1 MTPVSESPAA
11 ESSKRVLEPVERIAE
26 VLFGLIMV
34 LTFTGTLSVA
44 TAGDEDVQEM
54 LIGALGCNLAWGII
68 DGLLYLMGALAEKGR
83 NLAAYRSV
91 LAAPSAAKAREAIAH
106 AIPPVLASLL
116 ETAELDAI
124 HAKLKKL
131 PTPPKYARLGKDDW
145 LGAFAVFLLVFV
157 ATLPVT
163 IPFMFMEDT
172 FRAMRASNAV
182 AVTMLFAA
190 GYGYGRLIGRSPWVV
205 GVSMVAIG
213 LAIVAL
219 TIFLGG

>member
-1 MTPVSESPAA
+1 MADNSGAQP
-11 ESSKRVLEPVERIAE
+11 SKRVLEPVERIAE

-34 LTFTGTLSVA
+34 LTFTGTLSVVDV
-44 TAGDEDVQEM
+44 GEDDVREM

-83 NLAAYRSV
+83 SLAAYKNV
-91 LAAPSAAKAREAIAH
+91 LAAGSPAKAREVIAG
-106 AIPPVLASLL
+106 AMPPVLASLL
-116 ETAELDAI
+116 GPGELDAI

-131 PTPPKYARLGKDDW
+131 PEPPKRANLGGDDW
-145 LGAFAVFLLVFV
+145 RGALGVFLFVFV

-163 IPFMFMEDT
+163 VPFMFMDDT
-172 FRAMRASNAV
+172 MRAMRWSNAI
-182 AVTMLFAA
+182 AVVMLFGA
-190 GYGYGRLIGRSPWVV
+190 GFAYGRLIGRSQWAV
-205 GVSMVAIG
+205 GISMILLG

>member
-1 MTPVSESPAA
+1 MPENTAA
-11 ESSKRVLEPVERIAE
+11 KSSKRVLEPVERIAE

-44 TAGDEDVQEM
+44 TAGEEDVQEM
-54 LIGALGCNLAWGII
+54 LIGALGCNLAWGVI

-91 LAAPSAAKAREAIAH
+91 LAAPSAAKAREVIA
-106 AIPPVLASLL
+106 AAMPPVLASLL
-116 ETAELDAI
+116 GAGELDAI

-131 PTPPKYARLGKDDW
+131 PEPPKRANLGGDDW
-145 LGAFAVFLLVFV
+145 RGALGVFLLVFV

-163 IPFMFMEDT
+163 VPFMFMDDT
-172 FRAMRASNAV
+172 YRAMRVSNGIAV
-182 AVTMLFAA
+182 VMLFGSGFA
-190 GYGYGRLIGRSPWVV
+190 YGRLIGRSQWAV
-205 GVSMVAIG
+205 GISMVALG

>member
-1 MTPVSESPAA
+1 MTENSAGQP
-11 ESSKRVLEPVERIAE
+11 SKRVLEPVERIAE

-54 LIGALGCNLAWGII
+54 LIGALGCNIAWGII

-83 NLAAYRSV
+83 NLATYRTVVS
-91 LAAPSAAKAREAIAH
+91 AASSAKAREAIAG
-106 AIPPVLASLL
+106 AMPPVIASLL
-116 ETAELDAI
+116 GPAELDAI

-131 PTPPKYARLGKDDW
+131 PEPPKYAHLSSNDWRGMLG
-145 LGAFAVFLLVFV
+145 VFLLVFV

-163 IPFMFMEDT
+163 VPFMFMDDAM
-172 FRAMRASNAV
+172 RAMRWSNGIAV
-182 AVTMLFAA
+182 AMLFGA
-190 GYGYGRLIGRSPWVV
+190 GYAYGRVIGRRQWVI
-205 GVSMVAIG
+205 GVSMVALG

-219 TIFLGG
+219 TIRLGG

>member
-1 MTPVSESPAA
+1 
-11 ESSKRVLEPVERIAE
+11 LEPVERIAE

-44 TAGDEDVQEM
+44 TAGEEDVQEM

-68 DGLLYLMGALAEKGR
+68 DGLLYLMAALAEKGR
-83 NLAAYRSV
+83 NLMTYRSV
-91 LAAPSAAKAREAIAH
+91 MGAASAAKAREQIA
-106 AIPPVLASLL
+106 AALPSVVARLL

-124 HAKLKKL
+124 HARLKKL
-131 PTPPKYARLGKDDW
+131 PEPPKHARLGKDEW

-172 FRAMRASNAV
+172 FRAMRVSNAI
-182 AVTMLFAA
+182 AVGMLFVA
-190 GYGYGRLIGRSPWVV
+190 GYGYGRLIGRSPWAV
-205 GVSMVAIG
+205 GISMVALG